1 MLTDEVK
8 RFLRNVNTFE
18 VIVIPQIHVV
28 SFDIDLTLC
37 YMNDAVDHADLHFFQ
52 YVTSKYP
59 DLGISYQEE
68 SSIVI

>member
-1 MLTDEVK
+1 M
-8 RFLRNVNTFE
+8 
-18 VIVIPQIHVV
+18 V

-68 SSIVI
+68 SSTVI